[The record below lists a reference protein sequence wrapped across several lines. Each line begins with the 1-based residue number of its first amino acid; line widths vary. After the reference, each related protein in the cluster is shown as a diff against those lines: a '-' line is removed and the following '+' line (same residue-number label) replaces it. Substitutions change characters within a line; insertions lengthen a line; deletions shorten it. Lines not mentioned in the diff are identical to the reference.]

1 MSSRPILYFALRGLS
16 EREATLFQSLAQLIH
31 HRTRH
36 RWICRDGCADLLVL
50 HEELRHTPAEAST
63 VILHIGHQ
71 LRQADPGCGY
81 LAIPFRAVELQ
92 DCLDRLG
99 RMVEQRR
106 PLSGDSDRPRIT
118 AAPWIIQLRRW
129 PPQRLL
135 TGPAQVRLAALIAGR
150 PMSFASLCRHSELAR
165 ETCADFV
172 RRLSEAGLLHP
183 PQSAALAMQAP
194 AHPRVADA
202 GVLAR
207 IRGRL
212 QQLAEVRP

>member
-1 MSSRPILYFALRGLS
+1 MSSRPILHFALRGLS
-16 EREATLFQSLAQLIH
+16 EREATLFKSLAQLIH

-36 RWICRDGCADLLVL
+36 RWICREGDADLLVL

-63 VILHIGHQ
+63 AILHIGHQ
-71 LRQADPGCGY
+71 LRPADPGCGY

-92 DCLDRLG
+92 ECLDMLG
-99 RMVEQRR
+99 RLVEQRR
-106 PLSGDSDRPRIT
+106 PRSSDSPRIVP
-118 AAPWIIQLRRW
+118 APWIIHLRRW

-135 TGPAQVRLAALIAGR
+135 TGPAQVRLATLITGR
-150 PMSFASLCRHSELAR
+150 PMSFASLCQHSELAR
-165 ETCADFV
+165 EICADFV

-183 PQSAALAMQAP
+183 PQSAAPFTQA
-194 AHPRVADA
+194 AQRCAADA

-212 QQLAEVRP
+212 RQLDGVRP